1 MDNIGQMIALLR
13 KERRMS
19 QETLAK
25 RVQCTKQTISN
36 YERGY
41 RRPDYE
47 TLEAIAD
54 VLNVPITFFLSKDE
68 QRDALNRIYQT
79 YPQGTVKLP
88 SNLTP
93 ISKAPRHKVPLIGSV
108 AAGEPIIAD
117 AEFDV
122 YVDSPEDADYAL
134 TVEGDSME
142 PLYLNGDM
150 IYIKVQDD
158 VDDGRVAVVLMDD
171 TAALKHVYHAPNGL
185 LLVSENT
192 KYPPRNITFDDFDV
206 IRILGIPVGYTRM
219 YRRKD

>member
-1 MDNIGQMIALLR
+1 MTIGEIIKRRR
-13 KERRMS
+13 KELGIS
-19 QETLAK
+19 AEILAE
-25 RVQCTKQTISN
+25 RTKISPATIYR
-36 YERGY
+36 YENGTTANPKSSLLHRIG
-41 RRPDYE
+41 
-47 TLEAIAD
+47 
-54 VLNVPITFFLSKDE
+54 
-68 QRDALNRIYQT
+68 DALGIDLIAYLSWDEFDDMIWDEIT
-79 YPQGTVKLP
+79 PPQREKLP

-122 YVDSPEDADYAL
+122 YVDIPEDADYAL

-150 IYIKVQDD
+150 IYIKIQDD

-206 IRILGIPVGYTRM
+206 IRILGIPVGFTRM

>member
-1 MDNIGQMIALLR
+1 
-13 KERRMS
+13 MS
-19 QETLAK
+19 K
-25 RVQCTKQTISN
+25 
-36 YERGY
+36 
-41 RRPDYE
+41 
-47 TLEAIAD
+47 
-54 VLNVPITFFLSKDE
+54 VL
-68 QRDALNRIYQT
+68 
-79 YPQGTVKLP
+79 
-88 SNLTP
+88 
-93 ISKAPRHKVPLIGSV
+93 RHKVPLIGSV

-150 IYIKVQDD
+150 IYIKTQDD

-185 LLVSENT
+185 LLVSENP